1 MRALR
6 ALFRENLREDMK
18 NRNMRLAAAGLV
30 VAIVL
35 AGCSQYVK
43 RDEFDS
49 TVSDLRSSDEKL
61 QGQLNDMS
69 ELFSELTGQL
79 NRKFEGYDAEI
90 TSLKGR
96 LRVEMTAHFGYD
108 NADLREQDKPA
119 LDQFSDVIREHHSNV
134 IITVEGFTD
143 PAGDAKYNQW
153 LGLERAKAVRDY
165 LVNVGGLNADKVR
178 AVSYGEDTERL
189 IRPGAWGADGVANR
203 RVALVIDYVAEI

>member
-1 MRALR
+1 
-6 ALFRENLREDMK
+6 MK
-18 NRNMRLAAAGLV
+18 YRDIRLAGSILVAAV
-30 VAIVL
+30 VL
-35 AGCSQYVK
+35 AACSQYVK

-49 TVSDLRSSDEKL
+49 TVSDLRSSDENI

-90 TSLKGR
+90 AAVQGR

-108 NADLREQDKPA
+108 KADLREEDKPA
-119 LDQFSDVIREHHSNV
+119 LDQFTEVIRDHHSNV
-134 IITVEGFTD
+134 IVTVEGFTD

-153 LGLERAKAVRDY
+153 LGLERAKAVREY
-165 LVNVGGLNADKVR
+165 LVNIGGLNAEKVR

-189 IRPGAWGADGVANR
+189 IKPGAWGSEGSANR
-203 RVALVIDYVAEI
+203 RVALVIDYVAGI

>member
-1 MRALR
+1 
-6 ALFRENLREDMK
+6 MK
-18 NRNMRLAAAGLV
+18 YRDTRLAGCVLV
-30 VAIVL
+30 AAIVL

-43 RDEFDS
+43 RDDFDS
-49 TVSDLRSSDEKL
+49 TVSDLRSSDENL

-90 TSLKGR
+90 AAVQGR

-108 NADLREQDKPA
+108 KADLREEDKPA
-119 LDQFSDVIREHHSNV
+119 LDQFTEVIRDHHSNV

-153 LGLERAKAVRDY
+153 LGLERAKAVREY
-165 LVNVGGLNADKVR
+165 LVNIGGLNAEKVR

-189 IRPGAWGADGVANR
+189 IKPGAWGSEGSANR
-203 RVALVIDYVAEI
+203 RVALVIDYVAGI

>member
-1 MRALR
+1 
-6 ALFRENLREDMK
+6 MK
-18 NRNMRLAAAGLV
+18 YRDTRLAASLLV
-30 VAIVL
+30 AAIVL
-35 AGCSQYVK
+35 AGCSQYVQ

-49 TVSDLRSSDEKL
+49 TVSDLRSSDENI

-90 TSLKGR
+90 AAVQGR

-108 NADLREQDKPA
+108 KADLREEDKPA
-119 LDQFSDVIREHHSNV
+119 LDQFTEVIRDHHSNV

-153 LGLERAKAVRDY
+153 LGLERAKAVREY
-165 LVNVGGLNADKVR
+165 LVNIGGLNAEKVR

-189 IRPGAWGADGVANR
+189 IKPGAWGSEGSANR
-203 RVALVIDYVAEI
+203 RVALVIDYVAGI